1 MTGVPSHVPSVQPVR
16 PPAEPPPSRGDL
28 RAVLAAQ
35 YLAGSGI
42 EIGALHSPLH
52 LPEGARARYVDR
64 FPVAELRR
72 QYPTLADLDLV
83 EVDVVDDG
91 ERLSTIAD
99 GSLDFIVASH
109 FLEHCEDPIGT
120 IGNHLDKLAPGG
132 VLFYVVPDKRYTS
145 DVNRPVTSWTQAE
158 FLALLLHCRSRFS
171 DGFDIE
177 IAQRHLIEVIAVLRK
192 AGAPR
197 EFAGAPPLTVGML
210 DASSNASEPSS
221 TAAHEADDGSAALR
235 TEIRRLQLELKRVV
249 SELEVVRD
257 HEAEAVAEHH
267 HVQQELAGI
276 LESQR
281 RRPLARARARVQ
293 RLGSSAPEPQLESAS
308 ISLPLSALR
317 ADLVSGW
324 PEGAWWRHDGR
335 IPGRTVTAMV
345 QPVETI
351 VRYRLT
357 LPPGSRVRA
366 DAALSARIWREA
378 GAGATAILRF
388 KDGYGSELA
397 SRTARL
403 TAAVEGG
410 EWTAVPLELG
420 SEEGGSVVLEL
431 EARREPAET
440 PVPQVLWG
448 APQMLVRPE
457 AVPHLPA
464 LHELR
469 PTTSVVQTQ
478 APDTGP
484 LISILTPVHDPE
496 PRFLELLLEQMQAQ
510 SFNDWE
516 LCLVDDGSKDHRVH
530 AILEAA
536 STTDP
541 RIRLHRR
548 TEAGGISVATNDALR
563 MARGAYVA
571 LLDHDDMLAAHA
583 LQVVADRIAS
593 DPSVGMLYS
602 DEDHVTPSGQR
613 FAPYRKPD
621 WAPDTLRSQMYTCHL
636 GVYRRDLALDVGGFR
651 PEFDGSQDYDFVL
664 RMTERTQRIRHVPQ
678 ILYHWRVHEQSASS
692 GPHAKPYAYDAARR
706 ALQAHLDR
714 TGVHGVVELGEALG
728 TYRVNYESG
737 RDAAVEIVLPV
748 ASVFDERS
756 GSAQLVRALA
766 VGGHERW
773 QIVLAGP
780 EPDAKRWARA
790 LEEAGLT
797 SDRMRTAAGEAAAG
811 PAFGHAVRS
820 SQAHH
825 MLFLDDAVAA
835 VKEDWMRALLGVSSQ
850 PGVGAVGAKVLAPD
864 GRVEHAGVVVG
875 HGLPLPV
882 YHGATSDEIGHL
894 GTLRTTVNRSAVAGV
909 VMAPRSAIS
918 RLQGLNESLGSIA
931 IVDYCLRACETG
943 LRVVWTPDALVT
955 LASAGVSG
963 WNDLAA
969 LAAFRERWEHR
980 IHIDPFYNQAFWQE
994 RADFTVTG
1002 AD

>member
-1 MTGVPSHVPSVQPVR
+1 MAQPI
-16 PPAEPPPSRGDL
+16 D
-28 RAVLAAQ
+28 
-35 YLAGSGI
+35 
-42 EIGALHSPLH
+42 
-52 LPEGARARYVDR
+52 
-64 FPVAELRR
+64 
-72 QYPTLADLDLV
+72 
-83 EVDVVDDG
+83 
-91 ERLSTIAD
+91 
-99 GSLDFIVASH
+99 
-109 FLEHCEDPIGT
+109 
-120 IGNHLDKLAPGG
+120 
-132 VLFYVVPDKRYTS
+132 
-145 DVNRPVTSWTQAE
+145 
-158 FLALLLHCRSRFS
+158 
-171 DGFDIE
+171 
-177 IAQRHLIEVIAVLRK
+177 
-192 AGAPR
+192 
-197 EFAGAPPLTVGML
+197 
-210 DASSNASEPSS
+210 
-221 TAAHEADDGSAALR
+221 
-235 TEIRRLQLELKRVV
+235 
-249 SELEVVRD
+249 
-257 HEAEAVAEHH
+257 
-267 HVQQELAGI
+267 
-276 LESQR
+276 
-281 RRPLARARARVQ
+281 
-293 RLGSSAPEPQLESAS
+293 
-308 ISLPLSALR
+308 
-317 ADLVSGW
+317 
-324 PEGAWWRHDGR
+324 
-335 IPGRTVTAMV
+335 
-345 QPVETI
+345 TI

-388 KDGYGSELA
+388 TDGNGSESA

-410 EWTAVPLELG
+410 EWIAVPLELR

-448 APQMLVRPE
+448 APQVLVQPE
-457 AVPHLPA
+457 AVRHLPA
-464 LHELR
+464 LNELR
-469 PTTSVVQTQ
+469 TTTSVAQ
-478 APDTGP
+478 APSPDTRP

-496 PRFLELLLEQMQAQ
+496 PRFLELLLEQMHAQ

-516 LCLVDDGSKDHRVH
+516 LCLVDDCSKDHRVH

-536 STTDP
+536 ITADP

-563 MARGAYVA
+563 MASGAYVA

-593 DPSVGMLYS
+593 DPSVDMLYS
-602 DEDHVTPSGQR
+602 DEDLITPSGQR

-678 ILYHWRVHEQSASS
+678 VLYHWRVHEQSASS
-692 GPHAKPYAYDAARR
+692 GPDAKPYAYDAARR

-714 TGVHGVVELGEALG
+714 TGVHGVVELGEPLS

-773 QIVLAGP
+773 QMVLAGP
-780 EPDAKRWARA
+780 EHDAQRWGKA
-790 LEEAGLT
+790 LRDAGLT
-797 SDRMRTAAGEAAAG
+797 SDRMRTAVSEAPVGA
-811 PAFGHAVRS
+811 AFGHAVRS

-835 VKEDWMRALLGVSSQ
+835 VKEDWLRALLGVSSQ
-850 PGVGAVGAKVLAPD
+850 PGVGAVGAKVLTPD

-875 HGLPLPV
+875 RGLPLPV
-882 YHGATSDEIGHL
+882 YHGAVSDEIGHL

-909 VMAPRSAIS
+909 VMAPRSAIN
-918 RLQGLNESLGSIA
+918 RLQGLSESLRSIA

-943 LRVVWTPDALVT
+943 LRIVWTPDALVM

-994 RADFTVTG
+994 RADFTVTS